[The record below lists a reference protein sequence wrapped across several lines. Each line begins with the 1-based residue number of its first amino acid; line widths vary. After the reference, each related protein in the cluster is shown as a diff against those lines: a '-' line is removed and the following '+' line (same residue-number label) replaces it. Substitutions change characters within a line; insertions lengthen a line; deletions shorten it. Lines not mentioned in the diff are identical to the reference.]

1 MFDMT
6 EYLLSSGVVSPQN
19 TPKGTFV
26 VVFKDEPKY
35 ALPVS
40 FSSHNVFCQDRLKD
54 LSALAGSCWK
64 REYFTRVFK
73 LFWAME
79 CLEEKQI
86 IKL

>member
-1 MFDMT
+1 MSINLEETHILYPPFAVLKEMFDMT

-40 FSSHNVFCQDRLKD
+40 FSSHNVFCQDRHI
-54 LSALAGSCWK
+54 
-64 REYFTRVFK
+64 
-73 LFWAME
+73 LFE
-79 CLEEKQI
+79 T
-86 IKL
+86 